1 MQAGNDRKA
10 IEILKEVI
18 SKLNPKTG
26 KAEYLLGI
34 IYIGMK
40 ENQTGCEFLYKSK
53 NKGFNVDKFMFS
65 KFCSAENIQ

>member
-1 MQAGNDRKA
+1 MQAGNDEKA
-10 IEILKEVI
+10 IEILNDVI

-40 ENQTGCEFLYKSK
+40 ENQTGCEYLYKSK
-53 NKGFNVDKFMFS
+53 NKGFSVDKIIFS
-65 KFCSAENIQ
+65 KFCDTKNNI